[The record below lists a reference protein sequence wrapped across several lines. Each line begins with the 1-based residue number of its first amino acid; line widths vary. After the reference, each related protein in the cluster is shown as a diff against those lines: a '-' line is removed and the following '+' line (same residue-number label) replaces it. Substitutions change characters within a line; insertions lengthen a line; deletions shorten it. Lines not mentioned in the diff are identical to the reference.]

1 MDDKRAALLLAS
13 LALAGAGVRFLLS
26 PSPGSPPGDVQLQA
40 ATPSRGA
47 DLRETARRAASLARP
62 LAPGE
67 RIDLDRA
74 DVTEITRLPRIGP
87 ALAQRIVAWRAEHGP
102 FGSLARLD
110 SVSGV
115 GPRLLDALR
124 PWVMF
129 SGILPT
135 AP

>member
-1 MDDKRAALLLAS
+1 
-13 LALAGAGVRFLLS
+13 
-26 PSPGSPPGDVQLQA
+26 
-40 ATPSRGA
+40 
-47 DLRETARRAASLARP
+47 LRETARRAASLARP

-115 GPRLLDALR
+115 GPQLLDAVR
-124 PWVMF
+124 PWVTF
-129 SGILPT
+129 SGILPS

>member
-1 MDDKRAALLLAS
+1 MDEKRAALLLAS
-13 LALAGAGVRFLLS
+13 LALAGAAVRFVLS
-26 PSPGSPPGDVQLQA
+26 PSPSSPPGDVQLQS
-40 ATPSRGA
+40 PSRSPGS

-62 LAPGE
+62 LFPGE

-87 ALAQRIVAWRAEHGP
+87 ALAQRIVAWRADHGAI
-102 FGSLARLD
+102 GSLERLD

-124 PWVMF
+124 PWVTF
-129 SGILPT
+129 SGIP
-135 AP
+135 PSVP